1 MPDTWLPDPWII
13 VVLIA
18 GAAATYVWRALGV
31 ALSGRID
38 PTGPV
43 FEWVGCV
50 AYALLAALIARMI
63 VMPVGPLEATDLGSR
78 LISAAIALVAFFPCA
93 QKHLLRRDRRHPC
106 LYRLHHGGHQALL
119 TTLATIPCVDE
130 KQWTEFERLGA
141 TRYGRSQVST
151 ASFILG
157 RLLVS

>member
-1 MPDTWLPDPWII
+1 MPDTWLPDSWII

-31 ALSGRID
+31 ALSGHID

-63 VMPVGPLEATDLGSR
+63 VMPVGPLEKTDLGMR
-78 LISAAIALVAFFPCA
+78 LISAAIALAAFFLA
-93 QKHLLRRDRRHPC
+93 RRSIFFGVAAGI
-106 LYRLHHGGHQALL
+106 LAFIGFTMAGI
-119 TTLATIPCVDE
+119 TL
-130 KQWTEFERLGA
+130 F
-141 TRYGRSQVST
+141 
-151 ASFILG
+151 
-157 RLLVS
+157 

>member
-1 MPDTWLPDPWII
+1 MSDASLPDPWLI

-38 PTGPV
+38 PSSPV

-63 VMPVGPLEATDLGSR
+63 VMPAGPLETTDLGAR
-78 LISAAIALVAFFPCA
+78 LVSAAIALAVFFLARRSIFVGVAA
-93 QKHLLRRDRRHPC
+93 
-106 LYRLHHGGHQALL
+106 G
-119 TTLATIPCVDE
+119 TLALIGFTVAGI
-130 KQWTEFERLGA
+130 RL
-141 TRYGRSQVST
+141 
-151 ASFILG
+151 F
-157 RLLVS
+157 

>member
-1 MPDTWLPDPWII
+1 MPDPWLI

-18 GAAATYVWRALGV
+18 GAAATYVWRAFGV

-63 VMPVGPLEATDLGSR
+63 VMPVGPLEETDLGMR
-78 LISAAIALVAFFPCA
+78 LISAAIAMAAFFLA
-93 QKHLLRRDRRHPC
+93 RRNIFF
-106 LYRLHHGGHQALL
+106 GVAAGTL
-119 TTLATIPCVDE
+119 TFIGFTMAGITL
-130 KQWTEFERLGA
+130 F
-141 TRYGRSQVST
+141 
-151 ASFILG
+151 
-157 RLLVS
+157 

>member
-1 MPDTWLPDPWII
+1 MPDPWLI

-18 GAAATYVWRALGV
+18 GAAATYIWRAFGV

-63 VMPVGPLEATDLGSR
+63 VMPVGPLEETDLGVR
-78 LISAAIALVAFFPCA
+78 LISGIIALAAFFLGRKSIFFGVA
-93 QKHLLRRDRRHPC
+93 T
-106 LYRLHHGGHQALL
+106 G
-119 TTLATIPCVDE
+119 TLAFIGFTMAGI
-130 KQWTEFERLGA
+130 RL
-141 TRYGRSQVST
+141 
-151 ASFILG
+151 F
-157 RLLVS
+157 

>member
-1 MPDTWLPDPWII
+1 MHDVWLPEIWLI

-38 PTGPV
+38 PSGPV

-63 VMPVGPLEATDLGSR
+63 VIPVGPLEATDLSAR
-78 LISAAIALVAFFPCA
+78 LVSAAIALAAFF
-93 QKHLLRRDRRHPC
+93 
-106 LYRLHHGGHQALL
+106 L
-119 TTLATIPCVDE
+119 TRKSIFVGVTAGTLALIGGCSGGTLDFNFFV
-130 KQWTEFERLGA
+130 KNGLAEF
-141 TRYGRSQVST
+141 
-151 ASFILG
+151 
-157 RLLVS
+157 

>member
-63 VMPVGPLEATDLGSR
+63 VMPVGPLEETDLGMR
-78 LISAAIALVAFFPCA
+78 LISAAIALAAFVLARRSIFFGVAA
-93 QKHLLRRDRRHPC
+93 
-106 LYRLHHGGHQALL
+106 G
-119 TTLATIPCVDE
+119 TLA
-130 KQWTEFERLGA
+130 
-141 TRYGRSQVST
+141 
-151 ASFILG
+151 FIGFTMAGFTLF
-157 RLLVS
+157 